1 MDPAPDSTEELAREA
16 AVGDFVELWA
26 ADQRAGTRRPL
37 GEYLARFP
45 GFEAAI
51 AREYLA
57 LSEPPPVWDEPSSG
71 EQEFGP
77 YRTIRLLGQGGQ
89 GSVWLAEDTRLHRRV
104 ALKVLSAPAAPALR
118 SRVERLR
125 REAQA
130 LAKLAHPGI
139 CAIHEAQLE
148 GPRPYLAMQ
157 LVEGETVAAQLSRQP
172 ASGERRALDRGE
184 VRSWCAFFQQAA
196 AALHEAHQLGIV
208 HRDIKPGNLM
218 RTPGGA
224 PVLLDF
230 GFARDSEAE
239 LAALTQSGELFGTL
253 PYMAPEVLAGR
264 ASDHRVD
271 IYALAVT
278 MYEVLAGQRPF
289 VGATQAALRQNI
301 EAGEATAL
309 DQQSTTVDRQLALVV
324 ATAMELDPERR
335 YSTAAAFAADLHAV
349 LTGESI
355 AAAPLSRWTR
365 LQRGLVRHPVLATS
379 VGLLAAGL
387 LVATVLLVQLDRE
400 RGRLAQ
406 ERVRLLTL
414 RQAHVAQQIVA
425 EQPGLAL
432 YMASE
437 AARTE
442 QHPEINDVLY
452 QALHRCWEEFACVEA
467 DKRGESSWL
476 AISDDDQHLVRALE
490 AGDLQILELGR
501 GKLLR
506 TIRRRAEGRINHAVV
521 GDAILAGGADGVVRR
536 FDLATGA
543 EVRDWPLHQPART
556 IKTSAI
562 NQIVIAP
569 DRQRVASCGS
579 DGAVF
584 VLPID
589 VGAPVA
595 CRGHSGGVAMA
606 AFDPAGRR
614 LATLSDIS
622 DHAGDRTVRVFAAD
636 TGQLLQTFG
645 GKQAGWV
652 HWFCWSHDG
661 SRLAFARDL
670 CVEVWDAVTGEL
682 VARVE
687 PAQPAWVGQPQKV
700 SWVDFAPGDQHVV
713 YGSNAGLCIH
723 DLRTGRLIK
732 HHADFDDRSVF
743 RGAFS
748 PDGSRLAVVAWD
760 DTARIY
766 DTRSWQLL
774 QMFRGVLTRSLGLAW
789 NHSGTRLYT
798 NGGCLQSWY
807 AGERPFLPEAK
818 GLPGRLV
825 SARFS
830 LRGDRIV
837 AANADGE
844 VRVFDSEHLHELS
857 ALSTGTPLREA
868 RLLGAG
874 SRLLLLGN
882 EVPTRLVAGDQPEL
896 ALGTTPATAA
906 FELDDGR
913 IVLTGADGEVRVH
926 DASTGALLHAVKC
939 HDGAIVASA
948 RHPVRHWLATG
959 SVGRRYALVDLDQG
973 RLLHAS
979 LDWPAGSLGDMERVL
994 ALAFA
999 PSGDE
1004 LFVSGE
1010 NLRLRAVELREGFPW
1025 REKSNAVTPGRL
1037 LPSPDG
1043 RTLFVGGQWSGK
1055 LYRYGVRDLD
1065 LEMSYPARHSNML
1078 VALARQPGG
1087 SLALSASKDGLVSVF
1102 DADRDQ
1108 LLSVIH
1114 VGGATLVTATFHPD
1128 GNSILTADAAGLV
1141 RIWPVDPLALALRVR
1156 PDRTSGMIR

>member
-1 MDPAPDSTEELAREA
+1 MASSPDSSDALAREA

-26 ADQRAGTRRPL
+26 ADQRAGTRRQL
-37 GEYLARFP
+37 ADYLARFP

-57 LSEPPPVWDEPSSG
+57 ITEPPAAHSEAAPDE
-71 EQEFGP
+71 QAFGP
-77 YRTIRLLGQGGQ
+77 YRTISLLGQGGQ
-89 GSVWLAEDTRLHRRV
+89 GSVWLAEDTRLHRMV
-104 ALKVLSAPAAPALR
+104 ALKVLAAPSPTLR
-118 SRVERLR
+118 GRIERLR

-130 LAKLAHPGI
+130 LARLAHPGI
-139 CAIHEAQLE
+139 CAIHEAQLD

-157 LVEGETVAAQLSRQP
+157 LVEGETVAALLSRRE
-172 ASGERRALDRGE
+172 ADGERRQPDRTE
-184 VRSWCAFFQQAA
+184 VRAWCAFFQQAA

-218 RTPGGA
+218 RTPSGA

-239 LAALTQSGELFGTL
+239 LATLTQSGELFGTL

-289 VGATQAALRQNI
+289 VGATQAALRENI
-301 EAGEATAL
+301 AAGGATAL
-309 DQQSTTVDRQLALVV
+309 DRLVPGIDRQLALVV
-324 ATAMELDPERR
+324 ATAMELDPQRR
-335 YSTAAAFAADLHAV
+335 YATAAALAADLRAV
-349 LTGESI
+349 LAGEPI
-355 AAAPLSRWTR
+355 AATPLSGWTQLR
-365 LQRGLVRHPVLATS
+365 RGLVRHPVLATS
-379 VGLLAAGL
+379 VALLAAGL
-387 LVATVLLVQLDRE
+387 LVATVLLVE
-400 RGRLAQ
+400 LAR

-414 RQAHVAQQIVA
+414 RKAHVAQQIVV

-452 QALHRCWEEFACVEA
+452 RALDHCWEEFACVDSAARAESPWVAITA
-467 DKRGESSWL
+467 DDR
-476 AISDDDQHLVRALE
+476 HLVRALE
-490 AGDLQILELGR
+490 SGDLQILELGR
-501 GKLLR
+501 GTLVR
-506 TIRRRAEGRINHAVV
+506 TIRRRAEGWANHAVV

-543 EVRDWPLHQPART
+543 EVREWPLHQPARDS
-556 IKTSAI
+556 KTPAI
-562 NQIVIAP
+562 THLAVAP

-584 VLPID
+584 VLPLD
-589 VGAPVA
+589 AGAPVA
-595 CRGHSGGVAMA
+595 CRGHRGSVAMA
-606 AFDPAGRR
+606 AFDPAGQR
-614 LATLSDIS
+614 LATLGDIR

-645 GKQAGWV
+645 GQQAGWV
-652 HWFCWSHDG
+652 HWLSWSHDG
-661 SRLAFARDL
+661 SRLALARDRI
-670 CVEVWDAVTGEL
+670 VEVRDAVTGEL

-687 PAQPAWVGQPQKV
+687 PAQPEWLEQAQRVYWAA
-700 SWVDFAPGDQHVV
+700 FAPGDTQLVT
-713 YGSNAGLCIH
+713 GSSAGLCVH
-723 DLRTGRLIK
+723 DLRTGELLK
-732 HHADFDDRSVF
+732 QHADFGDRSVF

-748 PDGSRLAVVAWD
+748 PDGGRLAIVAWD
-760 DTARIY
+760 DTAHIY
-766 DTRSWQLL
+766 DTRSWRPL
-774 QMFRGVLTRSLGLAW
+774 QVFRGVMTRSRGLAW
-789 NHSGTRLYT
+789 NHGGTRLYT

-807 AGERPFLPEAK
+807 AGERPFLPAAK
-818 GLPGRLV
+818 GPPGQLV

-830 LRGDRIV
+830 ARGDRIV
-837 AANADGE
+837 AADADGE
-844 VRVFDSEHLHELS
+844 VRVLDGEHLHELS
-857 ALSTGTPLREA
+857 ALSTGVPLREA
-868 RLLGAG
+868 RLLGTG

-896 ALGTTPATAA
+896 VLGTTPATAA

-913 IVLTGADGEVRVH
+913 IVLAGADGEVRVH

-939 HDGAIVASA
+939 HDEAIFVSA
-948 RHPVRHWLATG
+948 LHPTRHWLATG
-959 SVGRRYALVDLDQG
+959 GARRRYGLVDLDQG
-973 RLLHAS
+973 KLLHTTV
-979 LDWPAGSLGDMERVL
+979 DWPAGALGDTERVL

-999 PSGDE
+999 ADGDE
-1004 LFVSGE
+1004 LFVSCE
-1010 NLRLRAVELREGFPW
+1010 NLRLRAVELRDGFPW
-1025 REKSNAVTPGRL
+1025 REKSKAATPGPL

-1043 RTLFVGGQWSGK
+1043 RTLFVGGRWSGK
-1055 LYRYGVRDLD
+1055 LYRYGARDLD
-1065 LEMSYPARHSNML
+1065 QQVAYPARHSNML
-1078 VALARQPGG
+1078 VALDRQPGG
-1087 SLALSASKDGLVSVF
+1087 HLALSASKDGLVSVF

-1114 VGGATLVTATFHPD
+1114 ASEGTLVIAAFHPD
-1128 GNSILTADAAGLV
+1128 GDSILTADADGVV

-1156 PDRTSGMIR
+1156 PARLPDMGR